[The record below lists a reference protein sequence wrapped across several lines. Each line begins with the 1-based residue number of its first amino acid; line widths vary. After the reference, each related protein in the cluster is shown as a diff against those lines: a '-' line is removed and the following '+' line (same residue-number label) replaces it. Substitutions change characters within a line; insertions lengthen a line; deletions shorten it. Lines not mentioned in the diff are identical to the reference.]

1 MYVLMNQ
8 NGEMFAGEVC
18 GCIVIKR
25 HWTRGSIYQTKLASE
40 KDLTFFDL
48 EGFTVEDLEDD
59 KL

>member
-8 NGEMFAGEVC
+8 NGEMFAGEDC
-18 GCIVIKR
+18 GCIVTKR
-25 HWTRGSIYQTKLASE
+25 HWTRAFIYQTKRAAE

-48 EGFTVEDLEDD
+48 EDFTVEDLEDD